1 MQWWEA
7 AIIALAG
14 VWAGLINTVVGSGTL
29 VTFPVLVALGYP
41 PVTATTSNA
50 IGLITGSITGA
61 VGYRSELT
69 GHGRRLVGYAVASCL
84 GAIGGTVLLLSLP
97 ADAFETIVPVL
108 VAISVLLVIVQ
119 PVLSRRLGKRAA
131 VDRSASPLLYVLI
144 FLVGIYGGYFTA
156 AQGIMLVGVMGL
168 LLADPLQRLNAFKN
182 TLTAVVNLVAGVIYA
197 FVAPVSWPVVAVLAV
212 SSIVGGLLGARVG
225 RRLSPAVL
233 RGAIVVIGVAAV
245 VDLLVHRV

>member
-1 MQWWEA
+1 MQWWQA
-7 AIIALAG
+7 GLIALAG
-14 VWAGLINTVVGSGTL
+14 VWAGLINAVVGSGTL

-69 GHGRRLVGYAVASCL
+69 GHGRRLVGYGVASFL
-84 GAIGGTVLLLSLP
+84 GAICGTVLLLSLP

-108 VAISVLLVIVQ
+108 VGLSVVLVLVQ
-119 PVLSRRLGKRAA
+119 PVLSRRLKTRAA
-131 VDRSASPLLYVLI
+131 VDRSSSPLLYVLV
-144 FLVGIYGGYFTA
+144 FLVGVYGGYFTA
-156 AQGIMLVGVMGL
+156 AQGIMLIGVMGL

-182 TLTAVVNLVAGVIYA
+182 TLTAVVNVVAGAIYA
-197 FVAPVSWPVVAVLAV
+197 VVAPVSWPVVAILAV
-212 SSIVGGLLGARVG
+212 SSIAGGLLGASVG
-225 RRLSPAVL
+225 KRLSPTVL

-245 VDLLVHRV
+245 VHLLVDRV